1 MQQQTVT
8 KFEQLSRSCAL
19 VWNHT
24 PDYMHKIVEYL
35 NCQHWKTFW
44 SAESDVLLQ
53 FFQLILLLM
62 WRPFPGM
69 PDFYLR
75 SLTCAKFHC
84 LWTVPKAAAK
94 PLAGGNRCNSD
105 RLWHPLPLLNKLNP
119 RKSIKYTHW
128 LAYVG
133 LFVVE
138 THFATW
144 FINIHHGICV
154 CVHIAWMTAIGNAS
168 DLLQRELST
177 LRS

>member
-1 MQQQTVT
+1 MYLTAYEYCGYILCTSVTSGQGQDMIFSDAKAWPLHLTMQQQTVT

-94 PLAGGNRCNSD
+94 PLACGNRCDSD
-105 RLWHPLPLLNKLNP
+105 RLWHPLPLLNKMNPKKILNTLIGWP
-119 RKSIKYTHW
+119 M
-128 LAYVG
+128 LA
-133 LFVVE
+133 
-138 THFATW
+138 
-144 FINIHHGICV
+144 C
-154 CVHIAWMTAIGNAS
+154 
-168 DLLQRELST
+168 LL
-177 LRS
+177 